1 MCIECSGKHRSLG
14 LHISQVKSI
23 TMDKWT
29 EKEIDRVQIGGNKA
43 LKEFIESH
51 DAFDET
57 WSFEEKYQSQ
67 VLGDNLT
74 NN

>member
-1 MCIECSGKHRSLG
+1 
-14 LHISQVKSI
+14 
-23 TMDKWT
+23 MDKWT

-67 VLGDNLT
+67 VLGENLT
-74 NN
+74 KIT